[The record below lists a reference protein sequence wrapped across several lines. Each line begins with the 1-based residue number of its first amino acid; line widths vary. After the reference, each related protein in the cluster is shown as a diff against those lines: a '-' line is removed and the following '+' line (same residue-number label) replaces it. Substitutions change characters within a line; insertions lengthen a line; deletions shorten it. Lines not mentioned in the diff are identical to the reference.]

1 VDVKDDRLVVT
12 KTLGANL
19 TVNAA
24 REDAVAA
31 VREFTRGGAECAVE
45 AVGLESTRRTAVGA
59 SARGARLLFLGIAS
73 NDTALPWIE
82 MIRNEQTV
90 LTSFAYTPRDFEAAV
105 RMVEARRFDLKPW
118 TETRPLDQGQQAF
131 LKMAHDPGDTLKLM
145 LEV

>member
-1 VDVKDDRLVVT
+1 
-12 KTLGANL
+12 
-19 TVNAA
+19 
-24 REDAVAA
+24 
-31 VREFTRGGAECAVE
+31 
-45 AVGLESTRRTAVGA
+45 
-59 SARGARLLFLGIAS
+59 
-73 NDTALPWIE
+73 